1 MRLSSVVFAGVLLAF
16 AAGKN
21 SLARPVELWSDDR
34 LWKEADLVLI
44 GTVKSS
50 DDVKADHSNAKPD
63 SWVEVDTT
71 ISPGRVL
78 KGTLEAKTAVVRHR
92 RYFAKDAEIEAI
104 GGPSFVEFDPKKKH
118 KYLMFLKKTDTD
130 GVYEPLTGHY
140 DPWQSFVQQVRYHVT
155 NER

>member
-16 AAGKN
+16 AAGK
-21 SLARPVELWSDDR
+21 SLLARPVEMWSDER

-50 DDVKADHSNAKPD
+50 DDVQADRSNAKPD

-71 ISPGRVL
+71 FTAGRVL
-78 KGTLEAKTAVVRHR
+78 KGTLTGKSALVRHR
-92 RYFAKDAEIEAI
+92 RYFAKDAEIEVI
-104 GGPSFVEFDPKKKH
+104 DGPSFVEFDPAKKH
-118 KYLMFLKKTDTD
+118 QYLMFLKKSGEED
-130 GVYEPLTGHY
+130 VYEPLTGQY
-140 DPWQSFVQQVRYHVT
+140 DPSQSFVQQVRYHVT